1 MGQYNGA
8 LTREQFLFREMR
20 IVARLYREGLSPEE
34 ITERI
39 YQENL
44 FQYPTERE
52 IKSKCRTALKRL
64 NCIAHSPALVE
75 MLAEGDLREA
85 KWAAL
90 TAMMAQNALV
100 AEFMTDVVGEKFRGL
115 DRSLTSKDFYLFY
128 ETLCQKD
135 PKAALWSPST
145 VKKNKA
151 VLWNLLRE
159 NGYLERPG
167 SETLCPA
174 LISEEF
180 ELALR
185 QAGFQRFLPAFQA
198 AEWR

>member
-1 MGQYNGA
+1 
-8 LTREQFLFREMR
+8 
-20 IVARLYREGLSPEE
+20 
-34 ITERI
+34 
-39 YQENL
+39 
-44 FQYPTERE
+44 
-52 IKSKCRTALKRL
+52 
-64 NCIAHSPALVE
+64 
-75 MLAEGDLREA
+75 
-85 KWAAL
+85 
-90 TAMMAQNALV
+90 MMAQNALV

-145 VKKNKA
+145 VKKIKA

>member
-52 IKSKCRTALKRL
+52 IKGKCRTALKRL

-75 MLAEGDLREA
+75 LLAEGALQEA

-115 DRSLTSKDFYLFY
+115 DRSLTAKDFYLFY
-128 ETLCQKD
+128 ETICQKD
-135 PKAALWSPST
+135 PGAARWSPAT
-145 VKKNKA
+145 VKKIKS

-167 SETLCPA
+167 SETLCPV

-180 ELALR
+180 EQALR
-185 QAGFQRFLPAFQA
+185 QAGFQRFLPAFQCM
-198 AEWR
+198 EWR